1 MTNPA
6 PQLFTN
12 GVLSHTIYQT
22 CQKNLLFVQTIKFH
36 YLTSFLVLPLFEQ
49 GDYLRK
55 NLSIFLYTWTNKTPQ
70 SLSKTNL
77 CVVSFH
83 RGKFR
88 YSTPSRALEVRQ
100 WKLVTASYIQNGLK
114 KKTMTSCTT
123 RKPEY
128 LSIFWRRRILEYSKH
143 ATHRWH
149 GIRARSCEEYRKYI
163 EYGIQKKKKRTSSN
177 RIFHGVL
184 RVKRHRIPQNTIELR
199 ILLKFKCWQSICL
212 FGAVTWLWNYI
223 HFGFLEVPEKLK
235 EKLKTRKKETLK

>member
-163 EYGIQKKKKRTSSN
+163 EYGIQKKTKERVQTGYSTVYSASN
-177 RIFHGVL
+177 V
-184 RVKRHRIPQNTIELR
+184 TEYLR
-199 ILLKFKCWQSICL
+199 ILSNWEYYSNSNAGRVFAFSAQWHDFEITSILDFSKFLKS
-212 FGAVTWLWNYI
+212 
-223 HFGFLEVPEKLK
+223 
-235 EKLKTRKKETLK
+235 